1 MFGKRKKEV
10 QPVLD
15 YSKWENELGFL
26 NLIISR
32 KQNATR
38 EFLINIYSNQK
49 NNTDYLSDDEID
61 PVVEKVVIDIMTQI
75 SGNYKTFLINKYFG
89 SELALVRYVTEEV
102 YITLVS
108 DAVNRNYNKSK
119 INLQTKA
126 AEIFSKII

>member
-15 YSKWENELGFL
+15 YSKWETELGFL

-89 SELALVRYVTEEV
+89 SGLALVRYVTEEV

-119 INLQTKA
+119 INLQT
-126 AEIFSKII
+126 